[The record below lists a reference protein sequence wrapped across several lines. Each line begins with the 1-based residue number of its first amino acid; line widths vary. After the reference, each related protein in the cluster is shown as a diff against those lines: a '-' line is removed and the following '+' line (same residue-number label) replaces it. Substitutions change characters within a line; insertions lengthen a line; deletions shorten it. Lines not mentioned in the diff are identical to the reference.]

1 MFSYRILIVFSPIF
15 YNCFLIE
22 KLLYFHRWFCAENT
36 MKIQAVFLKY
46 CHNTIHRRNL
56 RNIHVVFLSY
66 CHKFFVSWEYND
78 NPMRIQREFIDD
90 FRWVPNAQIYSV
102 DICDKILVWMC
113 TMYVHEDNAVLNSF
127 PLCLQL
133 LFLYC
138 VTNKIFFNPLF
149 WYVYFFFIRRYT
161 QNIMINFTQDS

>member
-90 FRWVPNAQIYSV
+90 FRWVAFVIGQYLPISPFMRGPFWWFLFDFDDFQRWQGSLTV
-102 DICDKILVWMC
+102 DILCYRIVWSKS
-113 TMYVHEDNAVLNSF
+113 VV
-127 PLCLQL
+127 
-133 LFLYC
+133 
-138 VTNKIFFNPLF
+138 K
-149 WYVYFFFIRRYT
+149 
-161 QNIMINFTQDS
+161 